1 MSPIVGVQFRN
12 QATVGGS
19 IFGRYGFSDVLT
31 VLLAM
36 DTFVELYN
44 GGTVRLSEFVNRKMD
59 KDLLISVI
67 VRKSNRKIHYES
79 IRQTKTDFPVLTCG
93 IVTGVFKGEKLW
105 WISVGARPGK
115 AHFGAGL
122 GY

>member
-1 MSPIVGVQFRN
+1 MYIASVRNSSGINIAKALSPIVGVQFRN

-67 VRKSNRKIHYES
+67 VRKSNRKINPPDKN
-79 IRQTKTDFPVLTCG
+79 RFPG
-93 IVTGVFKGEKLW
+93 IDMRYCNRCV
-105 WISVGARPGK
+105 
-115 AHFGAGL
+115 
-122 GY
+122 